1 MAPEFIPERPKDTKY
16 RTLIV
21 LLDGTGDRD
30 DDDVTNIVMLDKM
43 LYNGKGHS
51 GNDNVQL
58 VHYRDGIG
66 ADVTKDYTTLV
77 RYGWDKVKNTFD
89 KAVAISF
96 QNHIIGAYTWLA
108 ENYQDNDKIC
118 IFGFSRGAY
127 SARALAGMLNAMGL
141 LRAKDTPKKFA
152 KAAYDL
158 YEEYD
163 RLPEQKEPREKAWV
177 ALLSEWEKFR
187 TAHEVNKPFVEFLG
201 CWDSVNSVG
210 MMDNIKLAHTATN
223 GIVRTFRHAVAL
235 DERRAKFK
243 QNMWSKPK
251 QPAFAAN
258 APPNRNKGPSVVTD
272 VQEVWFA
279 GCHCD
284 VGGGSVLNGT
294 RPNLAHIPLRW
305 MIRECFK
312 ARTGM
317 VFSATEL
324 ANLGIEPSS
333 LYPDVRPR
341 PDVDAVTHGIQTIR
355 AIEAPG
361 WVPWAKSF
369 LPSTP
374 RPETIQPKTIK
385 ELTLPNMSEED
396 LDARDALAPMYDQ
409 LVLKGWMWKATESFL
424 TKKSVYDAA
433 ADTFKNVW
441 HRHSGVGRSIP
452 PAESTHGGKIRVHR
466 TVRMRMQGTH
476 ENGPDK
482 GKQYIP
488 KARLGWQPK
497 FEAKT
502 AFEHVGEDLIEWVS

>member
-1 MAPEFIPERPKDTKY
+1 MAPEFIPERPKDAKY

-21 LLDGTGDRD
+21 LLDGTGDQYA
-30 DDDVTNIVMLDKM
+30 TNIVLLAKM
-43 LYNGKGHS
+43 LYNGKKYP
-51 GNDNVQL
+51 GNNDEQL
-58 VHYRDGIG
+58 VHYREGIG
-66 ADVTKDYTTLV
+66 ADIAKDYTGLV
-77 RYGWDKVKNTFD
+77 RYGWNKVTNTLD
-89 KAVAISF
+89 QAVATSF
-96 QNHIIGAYTWLA
+96 QNHIIKAYTWLA

-141 LRAKDTPKKFA
+141 LRVSDTAFA

-163 RLPEQKEPREKAWV
+163 NLPATPKETREKR
-177 ALLSEWEKFR
+177 LWENFR
-187 TAHEVNKPFVEFLG
+187 TEHKVKKPFVEFLG

-210 MMDNIKLAHTATN
+210 MMDNIKLAYTATN

-243 QNMWSKPK
+243 QNMWSQPKP
-251 QPAFAAN
+251 AVAAN
-258 APPNRNKGPSVVTD
+258 AQPNGDNGPSVVTD

-284 VGGGSVLNGT
+284 VGGGSVLNGR

-324 ANLGIEPSS
+324 AKLGIEPSY

-341 PDVDAVTHGIQTIR
+341 PDVDVVTGGSQTIR

-369 LPSTP
+369 LHSTP
-374 RPETIQPKTIK
+374 ETVQ
-385 ELTLPNMSEED
+385 ELMLPNMSEEE
-396 LDARDALAPMYDQ
+396 LDARDALASMYDQ
-409 LVLKGWMWKATESFL
+409 LVLKSGTWQAMESFL
-424 TKKSVYDAA
+424 TKKSVYDATT
-433 ADTFKNVW
+433 DTFKNVW
-441 HRHSGVGRSIP
+441 HRHNSVGRSIP
-452 PAESTHGGKIRVHR
+452 PAENTHGGKIRVHR
-466 TVRMRMQGTH
+466 TVRMRMQGTY

-482 GKQYIP
+482 GKQYTP
-488 KARLGWQPK
+488 KARMGWQQE
-497 FEAKT
+497 FEDKT
-502 AFEHVGEDLIEWVS
+502 PFEQVRADLIEWVS